1 MMQFTCCEGAY
12 LIKSH
17 GNGWAYEVVDR
28 ATGASLWF
36 QDDDAHQFRDYT
48 GDFESAERIRDY
60 FDLLED

>member
-12 LIKSH
+12 LVTSH
-17 GNGWAYEVVDR
+17 GNGWAYEVVDQ

-36 QDDDAHQFRDYT
+36 QDGDADQFRADT
-48 GDFESAERIRDY
+48 GDFEHREAIAQY

>member
-17 GNGWAYEVVDR
+17 GNGWAYEVVDQ

-36 QDDDAHQFRDYT
+36 QDDDADQFRAYT

-60 FDLLED
+60 FDLLEG